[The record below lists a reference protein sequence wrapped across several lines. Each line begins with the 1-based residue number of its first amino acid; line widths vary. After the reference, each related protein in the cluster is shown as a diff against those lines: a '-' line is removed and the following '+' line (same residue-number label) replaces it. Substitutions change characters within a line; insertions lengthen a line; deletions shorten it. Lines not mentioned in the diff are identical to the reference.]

1 MYIKLYLAIGYSRI
15 QYGIYILCSYR
26 VVQTIAYAGY
36 SVCYSTEIRVLLAFV
51 LLD

>member
-26 VVQTIAYAGY
+26 VVQTIAYARGY
-36 SVCYSTEIRVLLAFV
+36 AVQRSEYS
-51 LLD
+51 